1 MKKKLIYSILMFL
14 FLFTGV
20 VMSQAQKLP
29 PIIDIELFFGD
40 PQLSGGQLS
49 PNGEFIAFRKPYKDV
64 MNIWVKSISEPFEN
78 ARPMTA
84 DTKRP
89 VTSYFW
95 SRDSKYIL
103 YSQDQGG
110 DENFRVYAVD
120 PKSVPESATGVPKA
134 KDLTPLEK
142 VRVYIM
148 SVPKETPNEI
158 LIGLND
164 RDPQYHDV
172 YKLNLTTGERTLLLK
187 NEDKLAGFIP
197 DWQGNISLAIR
208 QTSDGGTE
216 LLKINGKELVPLL
229 TVNNEESLGVE
240 GFTPDNKKL
249 YLNVNKGADVD
260 LARLELIDLATGKIE
275 VIESDPEKQV
285 DLGGA
290 VFSDITHEF
299 VGTTYTGDR
308 TRYYWKDK
316 SYEKLFADLKKL
328 LPDGEI
334 SLTSMTDDE
343 QLLTVAVAS
352 DVDPGS
358 VYLYDRKA
366 NKAEL
371 LYKSRPDL
379 PTEHLAPMEPV
390 RYTARDGV
398 EIPAYLV
405 VPKGLD
411 AKNLPTIILPHGGP
425 WARDYFGYNSLAQ
438 FLANRGY
445 AVLSPNFRGS
455 TGYGKK
461 FLNLGNKQW
470 GTGSMQ
476 HDLTDGVKYLVDKG
490 IANPKEVV
498 IMGGS
503 YGGYATLAGVAFT
516 PDLYAAGVSIVGPS
530 NIITLLNSIPAY
542 WEPMVKQFHVRVG
555 NPNIPEERAM
565 LEKQSPLNSAKNI
578 KVPLLVIQGANDPR
592 VKQAESDQIVATLR
606 DLNRNVEY
614 LLAKDEGHGYAG
626 KLNRLAMFARI
637 ERFLAKNIDGGRFQ
651 EDIKPEIKSRLAE
664 LTVDIKDVK
673 LPEVDKGAEEKAKS
687 GDLPEFNSAKIKTG
701 KMNYKSSLSM
711 MGQNIDF
718 DFVREV
724 KIDAGNLMVTDVANT
739 PMGSMTDKYVIDAA
753 TLLPISRSTEQMGME
768 AVKLDYTA
776 KGVKGF
782 MMGMAGKS
790 DVAKDFDAPTLSDG
804 TNFEL
809 ALASLP
815 LAESYKTHLRYFDA
829 NGQSVKLVN
838 AEVKA
843 IEEVTI
849 AGTKYKAFKVS
860 VMELGGT
867 SEDLYWISDTDQ
879 RQTLKSE
886 ISMPAS
892 MGGGKIVSELK

>member
-1 MKKKLIYSILMFL
+1 MKKSLIYSILMIL

-20 VMSQAQKLP
+20 VMSQTQKLP

-49 PNGEFIAFRKPYKDV
+49 PDGKFIAFRKPYKDV
-64 MNIWVKSISEPFEN
+64 MNIWVKGIDEPFEN

-89 VTSYFW
+89 VSGYFW
-95 SRDSKYIL
+95 SRDSRYIL

-120 PKSVPESATGVPKA
+120 PKAAPESETGVPKA

-158 LIGLND
+158 LIGIND
-164 RDPQYHDV
+164 REPQYHDV
-172 YKLNLTTGERTLLLK
+172 YKLNLTTGERALVLK

-197 DWQGNISLAIR
+197 DWQGNINLAIR
-208 QTSDGGTE
+208 QTADGGTE

-229 TVNNEESLGVE
+229 TVNNEETLGVE

-260 LARLELIDLATGKIE
+260 LARLELIDLATGEIE
-275 VIESDPEKQV
+275 VIESDPENQV

-290 VFSDITHEF
+290 VFSDITHKL

-316 SYEKLFADLKKL
+316 AYEKLFADLKKL

-358 VYLYDRKA
+358 VYLYDRKK
-366 NKAEL
+366 NKVEL

-379 PTEHLAPMEPV
+379 PTEYLAPMEPV
-390 RYTARDGV
+390 RYKARDGV

-405 VPKGLD
+405 TPKGLE

-503 YGGYATLAGVAFT
+503 YGGYATLA
-516 PDLYAAGVSIVGPS
+516 
-530 NIITLLNSIPAY
+530 
-542 WEPMVKQFHVRVG
+542 
-555 NPNIPEERAM
+555 
-565 LEKQSPLNSAKNI
+565 
-578 KVPLLVIQGANDPR
+578 
-592 VKQAESDQIVATLR
+592 
-606 DLNRNVEY
+606 
-614 LLAKDEGHGYAG
+614 
-626 KLNRLAMFARI
+626 
-637 ERFLAKNIDGGRFQ
+637 
-651 EDIKPEIKSRLAE
+651 
-664 LTVDIKDVK
+664 
-673 LPEVDKGAEEKAKS
+673 
-687 GDLPEFNSAKIKTG
+687 
-701 KMNYKSSLSM
+701 
-711 MGQNIDF
+711 
-718 DFVREV
+718 
-724 KIDAGNLMVTDVANT
+724 
-739 PMGSMTDKYVIDAA
+739 
-753 TLLPISRSTEQMGME
+753 
-768 AVKLDYTA
+768 
-776 KGVKGF
+776 
-782 MMGMAGKS
+782 
-790 DVAKDFDAPTLSDG
+790 
-804 TNFEL
+804 
-809 ALASLP
+809 
-815 LAESYKTHLRYFDA
+815 
-829 NGQSVKLVN
+829 
-838 AEVKA
+838 
-843 IEEVTI
+843 
-849 AGTKYKAFKVS
+849 
-860 VMELGGT
+860 
-867 SEDLYWISDTDQ
+867 
-879 RQTLKSE
+879 
-886 ISMPAS
+886 
-892 MGGGKIVSELK
+892 